1 MIEPTAVTAASV
13 GDLSILIPSWERSLR
28 SANKSHKT
36 ISTYLEAANQLL
48 AFLKE
53 SGMPT
58 VAANIRRE
66 HAEAFVERLVATKSA
81 ATANN
86 RYRSLTGLFK
96 WLAEDG
102 EIAASPMER
111 MKPPIVPEQPVP
123 VLPEDAVAKMLA
135 ACKGPDFEDLRDE
148 VVIRLFI
155 DTGMRLS
162 EMTGLTLM
170 DIDLDARVAYVLG
183 KGRRRRACPFGA
195 KTAARL
201 DKYIRHRARRP
212 GLTATEAV
220 WIGNRGAMT
229 TAGIRSLVERRAA
242 QAGIGHV
249 HAHLFRHLAAH
260 HAKVDAHLGDDEI
273 MRLFGWR
280 SREMLSRYASSTAD
294 ERALTAYRGRPS
306 LGDRF

>member
-1 MIEPTAVTAASV
+1 MKNLTAVSAATV
-13 GDLSILIPSWERSLR
+13 GDLGTLIPSWARSLR
-28 SANKSHKT
+28 AANRSAKT
-36 ISTYLEAANQLL
+36 ISTYLEAANQ
-48 AFLKE
+48 FLTFLQE

-58 VAANIRRE
+58 AVANIRRE
-66 HAEAFVERLVATKSA
+66 HVESFVERLVATKSP

-96 WLAEDG
+96 WLVEDG

-123 VLPEDAVAKMLA
+123 VLPDEALSKMLA
-135 ACKGPDFEDLRDE
+135 ACKGTEFEDLRDE
-148 VVIRLFI
+148 VVLRLFI
-155 DTGMRLS
+155 DTGMRLA
-162 EMTGLTLM
+162 EMAGLTLE
-170 DIDLDARVAYVLG
+170 DIDLDARVAHVLG

-201 DKYIRHRARRP
+201 DKYMRQRARRSDTTDA
-212 GLTATEAV
+212 L

-260 HAKVDAHLGDDEI
+260 HAKADPTIGDDEI

-294 ERALTAYRGRPS
+294 ERALAAYRGRPS